1 MLFWRNTDETIW
13 TRSTF
18 LREPPSLST
27 NHPISEQFFNDPSL
41 CPNFENNLPPRRK
54 LCAPFLYPLKTENL
68 TVLKSLLGPIV
79 LNMFICNS
87 FRNVIHISYNFISCN
102 NNVNPFLPIFPF
114 DPPENRKPLAFWC
127 FQEQQKRIWGRK
139 RGKKGSFFT
148 VTLPADI
155 TT

>member
-27 NHPISEQFFNDPSL
+27 NLPISEQFFNDPSL
-41 CPNFENNLPPRRK
+41 CPDFENNLPPRRK
-54 LCAPFLYPLKTENL
+54 LCAPFLDPLKTENL

-87 FRNVIHISYNFISCN
+87 FCNVIHISYSFISCN
-102 NNVNPFLPIFPF
+102 NNVNPFLPSIPF
-114 DPPENRKPLAFWC
+114 WSPWKQETIGFLMFSRATKENMEK
-127 FQEQQKRIWGRK
+127 
-139 RGKKGSFFT
+139 KKG
-148 VTLPADI
+148 
-155 TT
+155 